1 MNTKMLIDGAL
12 VDGPLKLDVVNPAT
26 GKSFVTVERA
36 DLAQLE
42 TAVAAAKAAQPAWA
56 ALGYDERGALIN
68 KLADAM
74 EANKDELAKILTS
87 EQGKPLKQAMGEVIG
102 GVYQLRYYAAQRF
115 APAVIKE
122 NDKVRIVEHRT
133 ALGVVAAITPWN
145 FPMLMVIQKIAPAL
159 ITGNTVVSKPAPTTP
174 LCALKLGELA
184 RDILPAGVLN
194 VIIDNN
200 DLGAALSSHPHVAKV
215 TFTGSTATGRKV
227 MSSGAASLKRITL
240 ELGGNDAA
248 IVLDDMEPKYI
259 AQKLFNG
266 AMMNAGQVCLAIKRV
281 YAPASIYDE
290 LCEELAKLAEQ
301 AVVDDGANQGT
312 QIGPVQN
319 RLQFEKL
326 LGFLEDAAENG
337 TIVAG
342 GKPLDRD
349 GYFIAPTI
357 VKNIPDTARLVREE
371 QFGPVLPILKYDDLD
386 DAIARA
392 NDSEY
397 GLGGTIWSND
407 LDRGIAAAMK
417 IDSGTVWVN
426 KHLDLPFDVAFG
438 GAKQSGIGCEGGE
451 EGLAHFT
458 QLHVVNIALA

>member
-1 MNTKMLIDGAL
+1 MNTKMLINGAL

-26 GKSFVTVERA
+26 GKSFVTIERA
-36 DLAQLE
+36 DAAQLE

-87 EQGKPLKQAMGEVIG
+87 EQGKPLKQATGEVIG
-102 GVYQLRYYAAQRF
+102 GIYQLRYYAAQRF

-133 ALGVVAAITPWN
+133 ALGVVAAITPWK

-174 LCALKLGELA
+174 LCALKLAELA

-200 DLGAALSSHPHVAKV
+200 DLGAALSSHPDVAKV

-227 MSSGAASLKRITL
+227 MSASADSLKRITL

-248 IVLDDMEPKYI
+248 IVLDDMEPKDI

-266 AMMNAGQVCLAIKRV
+266 AMINAGQVCLAIKRV

-290 LCEELAKLAEQ
+290 LCEELGKLAEQ

-342 GKPLDRD
+342 GKPLDRE

-357 VKNIPDTARLVREE
+357 VKDIPDTARLVREE
-371 QFGPVLPILKYDDLD
+371 QFGPVLPILKYHDLD

-407 LDRGIAAAMK
+407 VERGVAAAMK

-426 KHLDLPFDVAFG
+426 KHLDIPFDVAFG

>member
-1 MNTKMLIDGAL
+1 MNTKMLINGAL

-26 GKSFVTVERA
+26 GKSFVTIERA
-36 DLAQLE
+36 DAAQLE

-87 EQGKPLKQAMGEVIG
+87 EQGKPLKQATGEVIG
-102 GVYQLRYYAAQRF
+102 GIYQLRYYAAQRF

-174 LCALKLGELA
+174 LCALKLAELA

-200 DLGAALSSHPHVAKV
+200 DLGAALSSHPDVAKV

-227 MSSGAASLKRITL
+227 MSASADSLKRITL

-248 IVLDDMEPKYI
+248 IVLDDMEPKDI

-266 AMMNAGQVCLAIKRV
+266 AMINAGQVCLAIKRV

-290 LCEELAKLAEQ
+290 LCEELGKLAEQ

-342 GKPLDRD
+342 GKPLDRE

-357 VKNIPDTARLVREE
+357 VKDIPDTARLVREE
-371 QFGPVLPILKYDDLD
+371 QFGPVLPILKYHDLD

-407 LDRGIAAAMK
+407 VERGVAAAMK

-426 KHLDLPFDVAFG
+426 KHLDIPFDVAFG